1 MEKEALKEST
11 YRSQVQSL
19 LQKHAPTFLSNPPES
34 TNDHTKHQ
42 YYAQE
47 QKLVDRIVSNE
58 RTAFAYGVALSGI
71 VFASV
76 RFGPRWMAIK
86 IGGREKERAMK
97 EAEEAARKAGTAW
110 MSKGLRELMLV

>member
-1 MEKEALKEST
+1 M
-11 YRSQVQSL
+11 
-19 LQKHAPTFLSNPPES
+19 
-34 TNDHTKHQ
+34 
-42 YYAQE
+42 
-47 QKLVDRIVSNE
+47 
-58 RTAFAYGVALSGI
+58 ALSGI